1 MTEFRSPP
9 PPLFPPPSRETD
21 IVFGA
26 LLSATGV
33 LIFLF
38 FSYIIVCGPFG
49 VYTKRWEANALKTRP
64 ALRREDD
71 TEGERA
77 LNIRF
82 DVPPVS
88 RRAPNN

>member
-1 MTEFRSPP
+1 MT
-9 PPLFPPPSRETD
+9 PPPSRETD
-21 IVFGA
+21 VVFGA

-49 VYTKRWEANALKTRP
+49 VYTKRWEANALKMRP
-64 ALRREDD
+64 VPRAGDNAGD
-71 TEGERA
+71 QRA

-88 RRAPNN
+88 